1 MVTWKEFAAA
11 EPDLADVGRSLL
23 FQFKVGLAFLATVRK
38 DGAPRLHPVC
48 PVLSSDRLFVLII
61 PTSPKRHDL
70 LRDGRYALQT
80 FPQPK
85 PGSDEFYIAGKAVG
99 VDDPAVRAAILRD
112 AKHMAD
118 ASEIAFE
125 LWIDHVMYTRWE
137 NVLTPQMCSAHQ
149 KWRAAAALG
158 LGDRE
163 ETQRVL
169 RAPSAVPPFP
179 LG

>member
-48 PVLSSDRLFVLII
+48 PVLSDDRLFVLII

-70 LRDGRYALQT
+70 RRDGRYALQT
-80 FPQPK
+80 FPQLK
-85 PGSDEFYIAGKAVG
+85 PGSDEFSIAGKAVG

-125 LWIDHVMYTRWE
+125 LWIDHVMHTRWE
-137 NVLTPQMCSAHQ
+137 NVLTPQMRSVHR
-149 KWRAAAALG
+149 KWRAASAEA
-158 LGDRE
+158 
-163 ETQRVL
+163 
-169 RAPSAVPPFP
+169 APS
-179 LG
+179 

>member
-1 MVTWKEFAAA
+1 MVTWTEFAAA

-23 FQFKVGLAFLATVRK
+23 FQFKVGLAFLATVRQ

-48 PVLSSDRLFVLII
+48 PVLSSDRLFMLII

-118 ASEIAFE
+118 PSEIVFE

-137 NVLTPQMCSAHQ
+137 NVLTPQMCSVHQ
-149 KWRAAAALG
+149 KWRAAAA
-158 LGDRE
+158 E
-163 ETQRVL
+163 A
-169 RAPSAVPPFP
+169 APS
-179 LG
+179 

>member
-11 EPDLADVGRSLL
+11 EPELADVGRSLL
-23 FQFKVGLAFLATVRK
+23 FQFNVGLAFLATVRR

-48 PVLSSDRLFVLII
+48 PVLSDDRLFVLII

-70 LRDGRYALQT
+70 RRDGRYALQT

-85 PGSDEFYIAGKAVG
+85 PGSDEFSIAGKAVG
-99 VDDPAVRAAILRD
+99 VDDPAARAAILRD

-125 LWIDHVMYTRWE
+125 LWIEHVMHTRWE
-137 NVLTPQMCSAHQ
+137 NVLTPQMRSVHR
-149 KWRAAAALG
+149 KWRAAAA
-158 LGDRE
+158 E
-163 ETQRVL
+163 A
-169 RAPSAVPPFP
+169 APS
-179 LG
+179 

>member
-23 FQFKVGLAFLATVRK
+23 FQFKVGLAFLATVRR

-48 PVLSSDRLFVLII
+48 PVLSDDRLFVLII

-70 LRDGRYALQT
+70 RRDGRYALQT

-85 PGSDEFYIAGKAVG
+85 PGSDEFSIAGKAVG

-125 LWIDHVMYTRWE
+125 LWIEHVMHTRWE
-137 NVLTPQMCSAHQ
+137 NVLTPQMRSVHR
-149 KWRAAAALG
+149 KWRAAAA
-158 LGDRE
+158 E
-163 ETQRVL
+163 A
-169 RAPSAVPPFP
+169 APS
-179 LG
+179 

>member
-1 MVTWKEFAAA
+1 MVTWQEFAAA

-48 PVLSSDRLFVLII
+48 PVLSDDRLFVLII

-70 LRDGRYALQT
+70 RRDGRYALQT

-85 PGSDEFYIAGKAVG
+85 PGSDEFSIAGKAVG

-125 LWIDHVMYTRWE
+125 LWIVHVMHTRWE
-137 NVLTPQMCSAHQ
+137 NVLTPQMRSVHRR
-149 KWRAAAALG
+149 WRAAAA
-158 LGDRE
+158 E
-163 ETQRVL
+163 A
-169 RAPSAVPPFP
+169 APS
-179 LG
+179 